1 LISVLM
7 RDMRFLLMIEGR
19 WFKSFTAARN
29 VSYVRS
35 QNVSN

>member
-19 WFKSFTAARN
+19 WFKSFATAWS
-29 VSYVRS
+29 VSYARKKY
-35 QNVSN
+35 VSN